1 MKRQTRLEKV
11 RNLVEQIEKDN
22 NTQELTE
29 LAVYLETFRQKL
41 QVRSMDIV
49 QQRLAVCSAA
59 LAKDK
64 PTLRKF
70 LHSQYEEIVSWA
82 RESLLPPGAA
92 PPWPRVSV

>member
-11 RNLVEQIEKDN
+11 RKLVTEIEKN
-22 NTQELTE
+22 NDTQELTD
-29 LAVYLETFRQKL
+29 LAVYLEAFRQKL

-64 PTLRKF
+64 ATLRKF

-82 RESLLPPGAA
+82 RENLTPPG
-92 PPWPRVSV
+92 PPQWPRISV